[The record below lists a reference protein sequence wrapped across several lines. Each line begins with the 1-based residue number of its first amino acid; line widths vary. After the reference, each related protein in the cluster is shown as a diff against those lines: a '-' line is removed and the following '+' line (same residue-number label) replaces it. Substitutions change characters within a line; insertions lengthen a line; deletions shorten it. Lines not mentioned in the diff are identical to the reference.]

1 MPQALVTCA
10 GEPPSKVAIFSDDA
24 ELSWENAIF
33 WRVSS
38 VTARFSGFWAGK
50 LVECRPIFTFEDC
63 FHGD

>member
-10 GEPPSKVAIFSDDA
+10 AEPPSKVAIFSDDA

-38 VTARFSGFWAGK
+38 
-50 LVECRPIFTFEDC
+50 
-63 FHGD
+63 GDGALFGLLGGQTGRVPPDIYF